1 MHAIRGSINQGQV
14 QCRGQGF
21 QYSLFAVT
29 VLLAFYCG
37 QLDLMNLNVNSVDQI
52 VYAWSQLYDKVIHGR
67 PRYLEHRKIPRNIY
81 IFNNAFQLEVYS
93 ELFYG
98 VVGQQGNL
106 SAQSYSIQLA
116 IENAFQMSNFHIFT
130 AGGTTI
136 SIFASENNIY
146 LFDSHAR
153 DSLGNVCHSRGTAV
167 LLFFESTVSLVEYLS
182 NFYAN
187 LEYNLSPMSIRIETV
202 DTLGIN
208 RESLSAA
215 INSNTG
221 DSRCTHFSPAVI
233 PKCVNYS
240 TKLQSQTVL
249 DHNQACIVSEA
260 NKTLCASISS
270 KIDELPGFYSNY

>member
-1 MHAIRGSINQGQV
+1 MHAIRGSIHQGQV
-14 QCRGQGF
+14 QCRGQCF
-21 QYSLFAVT
+21 QCSLIAVT
-29 VLLAFYCG
+29 ALLAFYCG
-37 QLDLMNLNVNSVDQI
+37 QLDFMNLNVNSVDQI
-52 VYAWSQLYDKVIHGR
+52 VYAGSQLYDRVIHGR
-67 PRYLEHRKIPRNIY
+67 PHYLEHREIPRNKD
-81 IFNNAFQLEVYS
+81 IFNNI
-93 ELFYG
+93 ELLYG
-98 VVGQQGNL
+98 GVGQQGNL

-136 SIFASENNIY
+136 SIFANENNIY

-153 DSLGNVCHSRGTAV
+153 DSLGNVCHSQGTEV
-167 LLFFESTVSLVEYLS
+167 LLIFESTVSLVEYLS

-221 DSRCTHFSPAVI
+221 DSRCTYFSPAVI

-240 TKLQSQTVL
+240 TKLQSQTIL

-270 KIDELPGFYSNY
+270 KIDELLGFYSNCDRVN